1 MRKFHIAACLSVLT
15 VLSAPA
21 VAQSLAELDRL
32 SDLTANE
39 DTGVAAAQEQAGRGA
54 YLEALSTLERVMAAF
69 PESVSARLL
78 HAVYLCRIDD
88 RQGGLVEIS
97 QMDEDLFGRANIA
110 DARDRCSRP
119 YVEPQAP
126 PPASASTARPDPEPI
141 ETVALPPSTAAE
153 GAVSGKEPPAPPPP
167 PSPTVPA
174 TPASGS
180 NAISGGNTI
189 SDTTAPRSG
198 SNSSSQQP
206 EDNSGGEKD

>member
-1 MRKFHIAACLSVLT
+1 MRIILVAASLPIAML
-15 VLSAPA
+15 LSAPA
-21 VAQSLAELDRL
+21 AAQSLAELDRL

-54 YLEALSTLERVMAAF
+54 YLEALSTLERVMAAY

-97 QMDEDLFGRANIA
+97 QMDEDLFGAANIA

-126 PPASASTARPDPEPI
+126 EPAPAPMARPDPEPI
-141 ETVALPPSTAAE
+141 ETVALPPSTAA
-153 GAVSGKEPPAPPPP
+153 GGTVSGKEQPAPPAPPPP
-167 PSPTVPA
+167 APPA
-174 TPASGS
+174 NASGTNAISGS
-180 NAISGGNTI
+180 NAIS
-189 SDTTAPRSG
+189 DTALPRSN
-198 SNSSSQQP
+198 SSSSSQQP
-206 EDNSGGEKD
+206 EDTSGGEKD

>member
-1 MRKFHIAACLSVLT
+1 MRNIHIAACLSVIAM
-15 VLSAPA
+15 LSAPA
-21 VAQSLAELDRL
+21 SAQSLAELDRL

-39 DTGVAAAQEQAGRGA
+39 ETGVAAAQEQAGRGA

-97 QMDEDLFGRANIA
+97 QMDEDLFGAANIA

-126 PPASASTARPDPEPI
+126 APAPVARPDPEPI
-141 ETVALPPSTAAE
+141 ETVALPPSTAA
-153 GAVSGKEPPAPPPP
+153 GGTVSGKEQPAPVAPPPDA
-167 PSPTVPA
+167 PA
-174 TPASGS
+174 ATTAGTNSISGS
-180 NAISGGNTI
+180 NAIS
-189 SDTTAPRSG
+189 DTAPPRS
-198 SNSSSQQP
+198 SSSSSSQQP
-206 EDNSGGEKD
+206 EDTSGGEKD